1 MDKQFV
7 LVATEYRTVY
17 AGFLERHDD
26 NRSVVLSCAKCAIS
40 WNTTKGLQELAKDGP
55 NEGSRIG
62 AEAERI
68 TLYGVTS
75 LSFVS
80 DEAREKWLAA

>member
-7 LVATEYRTVY
+7 LVATEYRMVY

-26 NRSVVLSCAKCAIS
+26 DRSVVLSRAKCAIY

-55 NEGSRIG
+55 NSGSRIG
-62 AEAERI
+62 SEAESI

-75 LSFVS
+75 ISHVS